1 MLFREVADGY
11 IFVNLA
17 IQRKDLPGHSRRGS
31 AWRIALLSGRLNDM
45 SQRATISTTIRVSKA
60 VRDEIGA
67 LAAAEHITLE
77 EMLRRLARAER
88 QRRIGAELAAHQPTS
103 AERAIID
110 VGLATAEQHAGR

>member
-1 MLFREVADGY
+1 M
-11 IFVNLA
+11 
-17 IQRKDLPGHSRRGS
+17 
-31 AWRIALLSGRLNDM
+31 
-45 SQRATISTTIRVSKA
+45 
-60 VRDEIGA
+60 RDEIGA

-88 QRRIGAELAAHQPTS
+88 QRRMGAELAAHEPTS